1 MKRTS
6 YVCVNCGHGSLVR
19 TNFKLTSQGVA
30 YCTRE
35 KCSDIYNQIQRNNG
49 ARQKGE
55 KVDD

>member
-19 TNFKLTSQGVA
+19 TNFKLTNDGKA
-30 YCTRE
+30 YCIR
-35 KCSDIYNQIQRNNG
+35 KCQEVYEASKWNDG

-55 KVDD
+55 KVE